1 MKADTLNVKND
12 LVWRPTHQELKVIEY
27 EGQHFKN

>member
-1 MKADTLNVKND
+1 MEANTLNIKND
-12 LVWRPTHQELKVIEY
+12 LVWRLTHQELKVIEF

>member
-1 MKADTLNVKND
+1 MKAHIKND

-27 EGQHFKN
+27 EGQYFKN